1 MTHQHGHHDHA
12 AAPAEHLATDPVCG
26 MKVDPHTAKHRA
38 QYAGRTYYFCSAR
51 CREKFEADPARYLEK
66 DKTPAAP
73 VPEGTIYTCP
83 MHPEIRQVGPGSC
96 PICGMALEPV
106 LATADTGPNPELADM
121 TRRFWVGLVL
131 TLPVAIL
138 EMGQH
143 LFGLHLLEQQTSN
156 WVQFALA
163 TPVVL
168 WAGWPFFVR
177 GWQSILTC
185 NLNMFTLIAMGIGVA
200 WLYSVVATF
209 APGAF
214 PDAFRDHHGA
224 VAVYFEAAA
233 VITVLVLIGQVLE
246 LRAREHT
253 SGAIKALLN
262 LAPKTARKIA
272 DDNSEAEVP
281 LDSVIVGDRLR
292 VRPGEKVPVDGEVLD
307 GRSSLDES
315 MVTGES
321 MPVTKQAGD
330 KLIGGTLNQSGA
342 LIMRAEKVGR
352 DTLLARIVQMVAE
365 AQRTA
370 APIQRLADQVSGW
383 FVPLVILIAIAAFIA
398 WAMFGPEPRFTFGL
412 VAAVTVLIIAC
423 PCALG
428 LATPMSIMVGV
439 GRGAELGVLIKNA
452 VALERMEKID
462 TLVVDK
468 TGTLTE
474 GKPKVTAI
482 VPAPGFDEQELLR
495 LAASVERASEHPLA
509 DAIVAAADERKIAL
523 AQVSDFD
530 SPTGKGALGKVDG
543 KRVVLGQGRFMT
555 ELGIDTAALEGEAD
569 RLRQDGATAI
579 FAAIDGKA
587 AGILA
592 IADPV
597 KATTPAALNA
607 LKAEGIRIVMLTG
620 DNRTTAE
627 AVARR
632 LGIDEVQAEILPDQ
646 KSAVVEKLRREG
658 RVVAMAGD
666 GVNDAPALAAADV
679 GIAMGTGTD
688 VAIESAGITLL
699 KGDLSG
705 IVRARRLSH
714 ATMKNIRQNLFFAF
728 VYNAAG
734 VPVAAGVLYPFFGI
748 LLSPM
753 IGAAAM
759 ALSSVSVVGN
769 ALRLRR
775 ARI

>member
-1 MTHQHGHHDHA
+1 GTA
-12 AAPAEHLATDPVCG
+12 VKDPVCG
-26 MKVDPHTAKHRA
+26 MTVDPHTARHTA
-38 QYAGRTYYFCSAR
+38 MHAGRPYYFCSAR
-51 CREKFEADPARYLEK
+51 CRERFLADPEKYLAAEQAR
-66 DKTPAAP
+66 AQP

-83 MHPEIRQVGPGSC
+83 MHPEVRQVGPGSC
-96 PICGMALEPV
+96 PICGMALEPE
-106 LATADTGPNPELADM
+106 LAAADAGPNPELADM
-121 TRRFWVGLVL
+121 TRRFWIGLVL
-131 TLPVAIL
+131 ALPVAAL

-143 LFGLHLLEQQTSN
+143 AFGLHLLEQQTSN
-156 WVQFALA
+156 WIQFTLA

-177 GWQSILTC
+177 GWHSVVTR
-185 NLNMFTLIAMGIGVA
+185 NLNMFTLIAMGTGIA
-200 WLYSVVATF
+200 WVYSVVATL
-209 APGAF
+209 APGIF

-224 VAVYFEAAA
+224 VAAYFEAAA
-233 VITVLVLIGQVLE
+233 VITVLVLLGQMLE

-272 DDNSEAEVP
+272 ADGSEAEVG
-281 LDSVIVGDRLR
+281 LDTVVVGDRLR
-292 VRPGEKVPVDGEVLD
+292 VRPGEKVPVDGEVLE

-321 MPVTKQAGD
+321 MPVTKEAGD

-342 LIMRAEKVGR
+342 LVMRADKVGR

-383 FVPLVILIAIAAFIA
+383 FVPLVILIAIAAFAA
-398 WAMFGPEPRFTFGL
+398 WAVFGPEPRYAYGL

-439 GRGAELGVLIKNA
+439 GRGAEMGVLIKNA
-452 VALERMEKID
+452 VALERMEKVD

-474 GKPKVTAI
+474 GKPKVVAI
-482 VPAPGFDEQELLR
+482 VPASGFEERELLR

-509 DAIVAAADERKIAL
+509 AAIVAAAEERGIKL
-523 AQVSDFD
+523 SNVSDFD
-530 SPTGKGALGKVDG
+530 SPTGKGALGKIDE
-543 KRVVLGQGRFMT
+543 KRVVLGQGKFLA
-555 ELGIDTAALEGEAD
+555 ELGISTGSLENEAD
-569 RLRQDGATAI
+569 RLRREGATAI
-579 FAAIDGKA
+579 FAAVDGKA
-587 AGILA
+587 AGIFA

-597 KATTPAALNA
+597 KTTTPDT
-607 LKAEGIRIVMLTG
+607 LKALTAEGVRIVMLTG
-620 DNRTTAE
+620 DNRITAD

-632 LGIDEVQAEILPDQ
+632 LGIDEVQAEVLPDQ
-646 KSAVVEKLRREG
+646 KSAVVERLRREG
-658 RVVAMAGD
+658 RIVAMAGD

-705 IVRARRLSH
+705 IVRAHKLSS
-714 ATMKNIRQNLFFAF
+714 ATMRNIRQNLFFAF

-734 VPVAAGVLYPFFGI
+734 VPVAAGVLYPIFGI
-748 LLSPM
+748 LLSP
-753 IGAAAM
+753 IIAAAAM
-759 ALSSVSVVGN
+759 AASSVSVVAN

-775 ARI
+775 SRL